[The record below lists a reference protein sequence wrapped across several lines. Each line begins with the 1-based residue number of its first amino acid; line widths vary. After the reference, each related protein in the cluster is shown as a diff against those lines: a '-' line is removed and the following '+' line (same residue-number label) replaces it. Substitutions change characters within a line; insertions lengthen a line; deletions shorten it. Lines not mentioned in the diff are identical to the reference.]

1 LLRGRFHERD
11 HGVRS
16 TAVTPGSIRAFISSF
31 GGGRPLT
38 ITAPTLTFPAGMA
51 LAVSPR
57 GVTAMLRI
65 MTTQQAATY
74 RLELH
79 GTIAG
84 EWIAVLEHHWRDIL
98 NAVPSATIA
107 VGLSNVVFIDREGE
121 ELLRQMAERGVKL
134 DGAGLMNRYVIGKI
148 SGGM

>member
-1 LLRGRFHERD
+1 
-11 HGVRS
+11 
-16 TAVTPGSIRAFISSF
+16 
-31 GGGRPLT
+31 
-38 ITAPTLTFPAGMA
+38 
-51 LAVSPR
+51 
-57 GVTAMLRI
+57 MLRI
-65 MTTQQAATY
+65 ISKQQGTAY

-84 EWIAVLEHHWRDIL
+84 EWIAVLEHHWRDVL

-107 VGLSNVVFIDREGE
+107 VGLSNVAFIDRDGE
-121 ELLRQMAERGVKL
+121 ELLRRMAERGVKL

>member
-1 LLRGRFHERD
+1 
-11 HGVRS
+11 
-16 TAVTPGSIRAFISSF
+16 
-31 GGGRPLT
+31 
-38 ITAPTLTFPAGMA
+38 
-51 LAVSPR
+51 
-57 GVTAMLRI
+57 MLRI
-65 MTTQQAATY
+65 ISKQQETTY

-98 NAVPSATIA
+98 NAAPSATIA

-121 ELLRQMAERGVKL
+121 ELLRQMAERGVRL

-148 SGGM
+148 SVGM